1 MLYLKLNRNSYTL
14 FPYLKYL
21 TFSNESPIF
30 FRSSGEKKNT
40 PPTQPQTGES
50 RRPSTRRPQVQVQG
64 FWRWFQRWS
73 GGGRAHRCEFHRRIL
88 TLTMDVYVFW
98 FKKNMGL
105 FRTATW
111 WCENFM
117 IHRGYVVYPCL
128 SMIFN
133 MKTMISCWDHL
144 GSHINKDPHKF
155 PDEQDVD
162 VDLDLLQR
170 YQRCPC

>member
-14 FPYLKYL
+14 FPYLKCL

-73 GGGRAHRCEFHRRIL
+73 GGERAHRCEFHRRIL

-98 FKKNMGL
+98 FKKIWDFSELQLGDVKISWFIVVMW
-105 FRTATW
+105 F
-111 WCENFM
+111 
-117 IHRGYVVYPCL
+117 IHVYPWFSTWKQWL
-128 SMIFN
+128 VAGIIWDPTLT
-133 MKTMISCWDHL
+133 KTHISFQM
-144 GSHINKDPHKF
+144 NKT
-155 PDEQDVD
+155 
-162 VDLDLLQR
+162 LTLT
-170 YQRCPC
+170 

>member
-1 MLYLKLNRNSYTL
+1 MGRMTSQKNEKENVTFIFKKPPSPDHQMLYLMLNRNSYTLKCHISNLDHQMLYLKLNRNSYTL

-73 GGGRAHRCEFHRRIL
+73 GGERAHRCEFHRRIL
-88 TLTMDVYVFW
+88 TLTMDVYVF
-98 FKKNMGL
+98 
-105 FRTATW
+105 
-111 WCENFM
+111 
-117 IHRGYVVYPCL
+117 
-128 SMIFN
+128 
-133 MKTMISCWDHL
+133 
-144 GSHINKDPHKF
+144 
-155 PDEQDVD
+155 
-162 VDLDLLQR
+162 
-170 YQRCPC
+170 

>member
-1 MLYLKLNRNSYTL
+1 MNLQ
-14 FPYLKYL
+14 F
-21 TFSNESPIF
+21 FSEAPVKKKHTTHPTTNWGVSQAVDPSSP
-30 FRSSGEKKNT
+30 GA
-40 PPTQPQTGES
+40 G
-50 RRPSTRRPQVQVQG
+50 TRFLAMVPAMER
-64 FWRWFQRWS
+64 
-73 GGGRAHRCEFHRRIL
+73 GGRAHRCEFHRRIL

-98 FKKNMGL
+98 LKKNMGL